1 MLQIRPDA
9 SLDEIRVAYKKMALK
24 WHPDRHATDK
34 ESANEKF
41 VEVYEAYRTLRK
53 QALRARHVHFSD
65 EQGKPAGETAPPTE
79 PKSEA
84 SKGQKGSPPM
94 GTKATF
100 TEQGNGPCEAA
111 SSPKTKSQASEG
123 SKGSPHMKPKP
134 PFTVPVEKPK
144 PDPDRSHPPS
154 GVPGSPSARSDS
166 TACPSLHGQH
176 SPNPRSAP
184 LRPINHPSSIGGES
198 KEWIFP
204 LHLTLSELFRGT
216 CQRYSIGRHLLSG
229 EIKTALLD
237 VEIPPGCR
245 DGARI
250 RVPGAG
256 NQRRDGSLQDIV
268 FLVVQREDGMFVREK
283 DDLVTYVQLPCR
295 ESSCYFE
302 QDDVVYVEGM
312 DGHMYLVPVPLS
324 SSKAAEDY
332 HIKGAGMPVR
342 KGGRVVGYGDMVIRW
357 NLICP
362 HKTAPPKR
370 KILRRR
376 HT

>member
-1 MLQIRPDA
+1 
-9 SLDEIRVAYKKMALK
+9 
-24 WHPDRHATDK
+24 
-34 ESANEKF
+34 
-41 VEVYEAYRTLRK
+41 
-53 QALRARHVHFSD
+53 
-65 EQGKPAGETAPPTE
+65 
-79 PKSEA
+79 
-84 SKGQKGSPPM
+84 M

-111 SSPKTKSQASEG
+111 FSPKTKSQASEG

-144 PDPDRSHPPS
+144 PDPDRSVVAVILPP
-154 GVPGSPSARSDS
+154 
-166 TACPSLHGQH
+166 ACQA
-176 SPNPRSAP
+176 AP
-184 LRPINHPSSIGGES
+184 APAQTPQLAQACTDNIA
-198 KEWIFP
+198 
-204 LHLTLSELFRGT
+204 LTLE
-216 CQRYSIGRHLLSG
+216 
-229 EIKTALLD
+229 
-237 VEIPPGCR
+237 
-245 DGARI
+245 
-250 RVPGAG
+250 
-256 NQRRDGSLQDIV
+256 
-268 FLVVQREDGMFVREK
+268 
-283 DDLVTYVQLPCR
+283 LPCR